1 MTRVIASIEA
11 RMTSTRLPGKSVEL
25 IGGVPALELVI
36 IRVKRV
42 AEVGGII
49 LATPT
54 DPCNQPLWDIARRH
68 CISVVKGSEN
78 DVLARVTSAHKE
90 MGSDICV
97 RVCGDQV
104 FLDPGIVSD
113 AIKAYRA
120 GLGEFITTTRGT
132 GYPVGVDAEVF
143 SFKDLDRLNET
154 LPTEADNYREHVS
167 LYWYEQEDYRVYK
180 LEPRPIWRMPDLR
193 LCLDTKEDLKYLREV
208 ADEFGWDCTTEEIL
222 EGIRHGRCRKLVERS
237 SSHQIQPTERRK
249 TQLSYGRELLESTG
263 EYGESALRDLEP
275 GESCWESDY
284 NSERNLRGYSPDTRR
299 KSPEKGDRSRS
310 VEVSDESSETEGLD
324 GGDCGIPSEQFK
336 SERE

>member
-42 AEVGGII
+42 AEVGGIV
-49 LATPT
+49 LATPQ

-104 FLDPGIVSD
+104 FLSPSVVSE

-120 GLGEFITTTRGT
+120 ELGEFITTTRGT

-143 SFKDLDRLNET
+143 SFKNLDRLNEA

-167 LYWYEQEDYRVYK
+167 LYWYEKEDFRVYK
-180 LEPRPIWRMPDLR
+180 LTPHPICKMPDLR
-193 LCLDTKEDLKYLREV
+193 LCLDTAEDLTYLREV
-208 ADEFGWDCTTEEIL
+208 ANEFGWDCTTEEIL
-222 EGIRHGRCRKLVERS
+222 EGIRHGRCRKLVERP
-237 SSHQIQPTERRK
+237 HYDTVQPSKRVK
-249 TQLSYGRELLESTG
+249 PFSADGGAVLESD
-263 EYGESALRDLEP
+263 ESCWGIALRDLE
-275 GESCWESDY
+275 
-284 NSERNLRGYSPDTRR
+284 
-299 KSPEKGDRSRS
+299 
-310 VEVSDESSETEGLD
+310 
-324 GGDCGIPSEQFK
+324 
-336 SERE
+336 

>member
-1 MTRVIASIEA
+1 
-11 RMTSTRLPGKSVEL
+11 
-25 IGGVPALELVI
+25 VI

-42 AEVGGII
+42 AEVGGIV
-49 LATPT
+49 LATPQ
-54 DPCNQPLWDIARRH
+54 DPCNKPLWDIARRH
-68 CISVVKGSEN
+68 CISVVNGSES

-104 FLDPGIVSD
+104 FLDPGVVSD

-237 SSHQIQPTERRK
+237 SSHPILTAKVLEPHTRD
-249 TQLSYGRELLESTG
+249 SRELLESTG

-299 KSPEKGDRSRS
+299 KSPEKGGGARS

-324 GGDCGIPSEQFK
+324 GGDCGIPSEQ
-336 SERE
+336 SDSDRE